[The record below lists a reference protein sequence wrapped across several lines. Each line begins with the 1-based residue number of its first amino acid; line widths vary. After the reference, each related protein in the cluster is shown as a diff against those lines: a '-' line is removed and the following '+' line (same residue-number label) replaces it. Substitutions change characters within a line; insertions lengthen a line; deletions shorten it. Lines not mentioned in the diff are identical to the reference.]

1 MNPPLR
7 ACVATWVPLAACEAE
22 DTSPETREV
31 EAAEEDLR
39 WVVAVA
45 REQRTLDETR
55 TRAAA
60 ADAAAKHGRDTRPK
74 LPDIDETRNTARRG
88 CGCTRH
94 KALQKENPDI
104 FVFGVVSSRRCPLVM
119 RSD

>member
-1 MNPPLR
+1 MNPPFFAR
-7 ACVATWVPLAACEAE
+7 ATTLVPRVRAE
-22 DTSPETREV
+22 IPLPPPETADV
-31 EAAEEDLR
+31 EAAEELR
-39 WVVAVA
+39 IVAVA
-45 REQRTLDETR
+45 HRAARVDDDAR
-55 TRAAA
+55 ARAAA
-60 ADAAAKHGRDTRPK
+60 ADAAARHGRDTRLK

-94 KALQKENPDI
+94 KARQKENPDI